1 MKLFRNNR
9 KIIPLFKTETINFN
23 VDIASTNRFKYFMYK
38 TKLLGKIEADG
49 NNGIQKNST
58 FGVPLKDLSNF

>member
-1 MKLFRNNR
+1 
-9 KIIPLFKTETINFN
+9 
-23 VDIASTNRFKYFMYK
+23 MYK